1 MQLRNAS
8 YLGDLELDATHE
20 VTNRGLCKL
29 MYRLLDTNTVNILIQ
44 RGSIGLKRW
53 TERHFLQ
60 LGDSPRR

>member
-29 MYRLLDTNTVNILIQ
+29 MYRLLDTNTVNILLQ
-44 RGSIGLKRW
+44 RGSIGSESW
-53 TERHFLQ
+53 IEPHY
-60 LGDSPRR
+60 